1 MAARPPRPLDG
12 ILVLDFSTLLPG
24 PMAGLILAEAGAEV
38 IKIERAGHG
47 DEMRG
52 TLRTG
57 VVTDSSNFTMLNRG
71 KRSIA
76 IDLKQ
81 PGAVQRLHSLLRRA
95 DILIEQ
101 FRPGVMERLG
111 LGAAALAEIN
121 PRLIY
126 CSITGY
132 GQHGP
137 KSQLA
142 GHDLNYMAEAGLL
155 SVISGPDGAPPL
167 PPALLADIGGGTY
180 PAVINVLLALQLRHG
195 TGRGCHLDIAM
206 HENLFSFLYWA
217 LAQGWCTGEWPGA
230 NSGTTTGGSPRYRIY
245 RMADGRFLAAA
256 PLEDRF
262 WREFCDAVGVAT
274 SATHAEV
281 AARIADHD
289 SAEWTRRFAGRDV
302 CCAIVASVAEAAAD
316 PHLAARGIFDQ
327 AVAANGR
334 DVPALPV
341 PVVPQFR
348 GSPKPSKSPALGE
361 ANHLLDA

>member
-1 MAARPPRPLDG
+1 MPVRPPRPLDG

-38 IKIERAGHG
+38 IKIERPGQG
-47 DEMRG
+47 DEMRRYRPKLG
-52 TLRTG
+52 A
-57 VVTDSSNFTMLNRG
+57 DSGNFAVLNRG
-71 KRSIA
+71 KRSVA
-76 IDLKQ
+76 IDLKE
-81 PGAVQRLHSLLRRA
+81 PGAVARLGRLLQRA

-101 FRPGVMERLG
+101 FRPGVMDRLG
-111 LGAAALAEIN
+111 LGFDAVAAIN

-155 SVISGPDGAPPL
+155 SLISGADGMLAVPH
-167 PPALLADIGGGTY
+167 ALIADIGGGAY
-180 PAVINVLLALQLRHG
+180 PAVINVLLALQQRHAS
-195 TGRGCHLDIAM
+195 GRGCHLDIAM
-206 HENLFSFLYWA
+206 HENLFSFLHWA

-262 WREFCDAVGVAT
+262 WRDFCDAIGLST
-274 SATHAEV
+274 DATHAEV
-281 AARIADHD
+281 AARIAEHG
-289 SAEWTRRFAGRDV
+289 SAEWAGRFAGRDV
-302 CCAIVASVAEAAAD
+302 CCAIVASVAEAVTD
-316 PHLAARGIFDQ
+316 PHVAARGIF
-327 AVAANGR
+327 AHTVAADGESM
-334 DVPALPV
+334 PALPV

-348 GSPKPSKSPALGE
+348 APATEAASPALGE
-361 ANHLLDA
+361 ANDLLDA

>member
-1 MAARPPRPLDG
+1 MASTPRPLDG
-12 ILVLDFSTLLPG
+12 ILVLDFTTLLPG

-38 IKIERAGHG
+38 IKIERPGRG
-47 DEMRG
+47 DEARG
-52 TLRTG
+52 PRPG
-57 VVTDSSNFTMLNRG
+57 ADNPGFIMLNRG

-81 PGAVQRLHSLLRRA
+81 PGAIARLSPLLQRA
-95 DILIEQ
+95 DILMEQ
-101 FRPGVMERLG
+101 FRPGVMDRLG
-111 LGAAALAEIN
+111 LGFTATAAIN

-167 PPALLADIGGGTY
+167 PPALIADIGGGAY
-180 PAVINVLLALQLRHG
+180 PAVINILLALQQRHA

-206 HENLFSFLYWA
+206 HDNLLTFIYWA
-217 LAQGWCTGEWPGA
+217 LAQAWCTGNWPGP
-230 NSGTTTGGSPRYRIY
+230 NTGTTHGGSPRYQIY

-262 WREFCDAVGVAT
+262 WTEFCDAVGVPT
-274 SATHAEV
+274 SASRADI
-281 AARIADHD
+281 AARIAQHD
-289 SAEWTRRFAGRDV
+289 SATWKNRFAGRDV
-302 CCAIVASVAEAAAD
+302 CCAIVASIEEAASD
-316 PHLAARGIFDQ
+316 PHLAARGLFAH
-327 AVAANGR
+327 AVIAGGR
-334 DVPALPV
+334 PVPALPV

-348 GSPKPSKSPALGE
+348 APPTAEQSPALGD
-361 ANHLLDA
+361 ANDLLNA

>member
-1 MAARPPRPLDG
+1 MPARTPRPLDG
-12 ILVLDFSTLLPG
+12 ILVLDFTTLLPG

-38 IKIERAGHG
+38 LKIERAGAG
-47 DEMRG
+47 DEMRRG
-52 TLRTG
+52 WPKLG
-57 VVTDSSNFTMLNRG
+57 ADSAAFAALNRG

-76 IDLKQ
+76 IDLKA
-81 PGAVQRLHSLLRRA
+81 PGAVARMEKLLRRA
-95 DILIEQ
+95 DILLEQ
-101 FRPGVMERLG
+101 FRPGVMDRLG
-111 LGAAALAEIN
+111 LGYDAAAAIN

-137 KSQLA
+137 RAQLA

-155 SVISGPDGAPPL
+155 SVISGPDGAPSL
-167 PPALLADIGGGTY
+167 PPALIADIGGGAY
-180 PAVINVLLALQLRHG
+180 PAVINVLLALQQRHT

-217 LAQGWCTGEWPGA
+217 LAQGWSTGAWPGA
-230 NSGTTTGGSPRYRIY
+230 NAGTMSGGSPRYRIY

-262 WREFCDAVGVAT
+262 WVEFCDAVGVST
-274 SATHAEV
+274 DATHAEV
-281 AARIADHD
+281 ATSIAAHD
-289 SAEWTRRFAGRDV
+289 SAEWSRRFAGRDV
-302 CCAIVASVAEAAAD
+302 CCAIVASVAEAVAD
-316 PHLAARGIFDQ
+316 PHLAARGIFSHMVT
-327 AVAANGR
+327 AGGR
-334 DVPALPV
+334 SVPALPV

-348 GSPKPSKSPALGE
+348 APPEQAASPALGE

>member
-1 MAARPPRPLDG
+1 MPARPLDG

-57 VVTDSSNFTMLNRG
+57 VTTDSSNFTMLNRG

-76 IDLKQ
+76 IDLKE
-81 PGAVQRLHSLLRRA
+81 PGAVARLHGLLRRA

-101 FRPGVMERLG
+101 FRPGVMDRLG
-111 LGAAALAEIN
+111 LGFAAVAAIN

-137 KSQLA
+137 RSQLA

-155 SVISGPDGAPPL
+155 SVISGADGTPPL
-167 PPALLADIGGGTY
+167 PPVLLADIGGGAY
-180 PAVINVLLALQLRHG
+180 PAVINVLLALQQRHT

-206 HENLFSFLYWA
+206 HESLLTFLYWA
-217 LAQGWCTGEWPGA
+217 LAQGWCTGNWPGA
-230 NSGTTTGGSPRYRIY
+230 NSGTTTGASPRYRIY

-262 WREFCDAVGVAT
+262 WVEFCDAVGVST
-274 SATHAEV
+274 DATHAEV
-281 AARIADHD
+281 AASIASHD
-289 SAEWTRRFAGRDV
+289 STEWTRRFAGRDV
-302 CCAIVASVAEAAAD
+302 CCAIVASIAEAAAD
-316 PHLAARGIFDQ
+316 PHLAARGIFSHSVG
-327 AVAANGR
+327 AGGR

-348 GSPKPSKSPALGE
+348 APPERATSPALGE